1 MANVEKKRKK
11 LNDRIAQLEA
21 ELRDALTKKDSNTRE
36 ISVAGHTTKIAEAR
50 AELAKLK

>member
-11 LNDRIAQLEA
+11 LNERIAELET
-21 ELRDALTKKDSNTRE
+21 EMRNALTKKDSNTRE
-36 ISVAGHTTKIAEAR
+36 IDVPGHTRKIAEAR